1 MVLRIKRCHLVAIG
15 LLFIGAALS
24 AQDLE
29 VSIRLY
35 DEHVY
40 FPDSSVQILITL
52 SNQSP
57 ENVTFRLAD
66 DRRFNNEFDVRNQTN
81 QRAERT
87 REFTIAQQAN
97 QQIYYRTVLL
107 RPGEQL
113 SFVERLDEYVDI
125 QDAGMYTVQAQFYP
139 QLRSLDPQTVLFSN
153 PVTLSVRPGSTPEI
167 QRETEIRS
175 VVEQQLRRENISPD
189 QVVAFMLDSLQQNNW
204 ERFFLYLNLEKIYR
218 QSPPREERYIRL
230 GEEAQIEELL
240 EFRDQLS
247 GRADATDAGL
257 VAVPSGYEIIETRYT
272 PTDGQVTARLHFDR
286 DGFRER
292 RQYTY
297 ELERRNGFWEIIG
310 YFIANLPNEALPR

>member
-1 MVLRIKRCHLVAIG
+1 MVLRIKCCHLVAIG
-15 LLFIGAALS
+15 LLFIGAAVS
-24 AQDLE
+24 AQELD

-35 DEHVY
+35 NEHVY
-40 FPDSSVQILITL
+40 FPDSSIQILVTL
-52 SNQSP
+52 SNESP

-66 DRRFNNEFDVRNQTN
+66 DRRFNNQFDVRDEANR
-81 QRAERT
+81 RAEGT
-87 REFTIAQQAN
+87 REFTIAQQGN

-113 SFVERLDEYVDI
+113 SFVERLDEYVAI
-125 QDAGMYTVQAQFYP
+125 ENPGMYTVQAQFYP
-139 QLRSLDPQTVLFSN
+139 QLQSLDPQSVLFSN
-153 PVTLSVRPGSTPEI
+153 ALTLSIRPGSTPEI
-167 QRETEIRS
+167 QREMEMQA

-189 QVVAFMLDSLQQNNW
+189 QVVAFMLDALQQNNW

-230 GEEAQIEELL
+230 GEEEQIEELL
-240 EFRDQLS
+240 AFREQLS
-247 GRADATDAGL
+247 GRADAIDAGL
-257 VAVPSGYEIIETRYT
+257 VSVPNGYEIIETRYT

-286 DGFRER
+286 EGYRER